1 MVSDRQYKRLLTLM
15 QQGETLRK
23 ASLKAGMDVKTARKY
38 LKARKLPSTL
48 RQVHDW
54 RTREDV
60 FAEVWDELQEKL
72 KLMPGLEAK
81 TLFDDL
87 QRRYPG
93 RFADGQLRTLQRRIK
108 RWRAT
113 EGPPKEVYFEQVY
126 TPGERSE
133 SDFTHM
139 SRLGVTIRGEPFN
152 HLVYHFVLCYS
163 NWETG
168 TICFSESF
176 EALSEGLQNALW
188 ELGGVPRMHQTDRL
202 STAVN
207 KDTNPDVFTQRY
219 DALMRHYRLE
229 PRRTQA
235 ASPHENGD
243 VESLHNHFKTA
254 VEQALLLRGS
264 RDFDSRGAYQAFLR
278 KVIDHRNAGRPRVAE
293 ERKVLGPLPARRIDS
308 CRPPM
313 KVRVTRNSTIRVLGN
328 AYSVHSR
335 LVGEHVTARVFVEH
349 VEVWYAQRRVHT
361 FPRLLGKQKV
371 RIDYR
376 HIIDW
381 LVRKP
386 GAFAGYCYRQEL
398 FPTHRFRVAHD
409 LLRRNAPFSADK
421 DYLRILHMAAYE
433 NETAVDDALRHLIEE
448 EQPLSV
454 DRIAALVRS
463 ARALP
468 AAQDVRVA
476 EVDLTHYDALLSSSG
491 DGGGT
496 PEALLSAEVRA

>member
-1 MVSDRQYKRLLTLM
+1 VLDSLRSSHTWSARMVSDRQYKRLLTLM

-72 KLMPGLEAK
+72 KFRPGLEAK

-278 KVIDHRNAGRPRVAE
+278 KVIDHRNAGRPRLAE
-293 ERKVLGPLPARRIDS
+293 ERKVLAPLPARRIDS
-308 CRPPM
+308 CRVPV
-313 KVRVTRNSTIRVLGN
+313 KVR
-328 AYSVHSR
+328 
-335 LVGEHVTARVFVEH
+335 
-349 VEVWYAQRRVHT
+349 
-361 FPRLLGKQKV
+361 
-371 RIDYR
+371 
-376 HIIDW
+376 
-381 LVRKP
+381 
-386 GAFAGYCYRQEL
+386 
-398 FPTHRFRVAHD
+398 
-409 LLRRNAPFSADK
+409 
-421 DYLRILHMAAYE
+421 
-433 NETAVDDALRHLIEE
+433 
-448 EQPLSV
+448 
-454 DRIAALVRS
+454 
-463 ARALP
+463 
-468 AAQDVRVA
+468 
-476 EVDLTHYDALLSSSG
+476 
-491 DGGGT
+491 
-496 PEALLSAEVRA
+496 